1 MEPDQLYTR
10 LIYCP
15 GDETRFAGRRCSRD
29 SHGAYAHVTEIEGH
43 FRRTGRR
50 RDAWRRADCRR
61 RSRLHRQ
68 SRRSVPGPFG
78 SQGAAGINRT
88 AKTDREPKVLGAAVE
103 GRTVLLKVESL
114 ADTSVLV
121 RIPVQKEA
129 RNLRP
134 APAPAPAAKPGD
146 KAKKMT
152 VACEPVVSVLTEVAK
167 LLQPG
172 KCVT

>member
-1 MEPDQLYTR
+1 MGHTLMSQKSKVIFAALAGAATLGAVQIAAGEVASTANLAD
-10 LIYCP
+10 
-15 GDETRFAGRRCSRD
+15 RFQALSD
-29 SHGAYAHVTEIEGH
+29 
-43 FRRTGRR
+43 
-50 RDAWRRADCRR
+50 
-61 RSRLHRQ
+61 
-68 SRRSVPGPFG
+68 P
-78 SQGAAGINRT
+78 QGAAGINRT
-88 AKTDREPKVLGAAVE
+88 AKTDREPKVLGANEA
-103 GRTVLLKVESL
+103 RTVLLKVESL

-129 RNLRP
+129 RNMPP
-134 APAPAPAAKPGD
+134 ARTPAPAAKPGD

>member
-1 MEPDQLYTR
+1 MGHTLMSQKSKVIFAALAAAATLGAVQIAAGEAASTANLAD
-10 LIYCP
+10 
-15 GDETRFAGRRCSRD
+15 RFQALSD
-29 SHGAYAHVTEIEGH
+29 
-43 FRRTGRR
+43 
-50 RDAWRRADCRR
+50 
-61 RSRLHRQ
+61 
-68 SRRSVPGPFG
+68 P
-78 SQGAAGINRT
+78 QGAAGINRT
-88 AKTDREPKVLGAAVE
+88 AKTDREPKVLGANEA
-103 GRTVLLKVESL
+103 RTVLLKVESL

-129 RNLRP
+129 RSLPP
-134 APAPAPAAKPGD
+134 APTPAPAAKPGD

>member
-1 MEPDQLYTR
+1 MGHTLMSQKSKVIFAALAAAATVGAVQIAAGEAASTANLAD
-10 LIYCP
+10 
-15 GDETRFAGRRCSRD
+15 RFQALSD
-29 SHGAYAHVTEIEGH
+29 
-43 FRRTGRR
+43 
-50 RDAWRRADCRR
+50 
-61 RSRLHRQ
+61 
-68 SRRSVPGPFG
+68 P
-78 SQGAAGINRT
+78 QGAAGINRT
-88 AKTDREPKVLGAAVE
+88 AKTDREPKMLGANE
-103 GRTVLLKVESL
+103 GRTVLLRVESL

-129 RNLRP
+129 RNLPPTP
-134 APAPAPAAKPGD
+134 APAVKPASE

>member
-1 MEPDQLYTR
+1 MSQKSKVIFAALAAAATLGAVQIAAGEGASTANLADRFQALGEP
-10 LIYCP
+10 
-15 GDETRFAGRRCSRD
+15 
-29 SHGAYAHVTEIEGH
+29 
-43 FRRTGRR
+43 
-50 RDAWRRADCRR
+50 
-61 RSRLHRQ
+61 
-68 SRRSVPGPFG
+68 
-78 SQGAAGINRT
+78 QGAAGINRT
-88 AKTDREPKVLGAAVE
+88 AKTDREPKVLGVANE

-129 RNLRP
+129 RNLPPGPTTAPTVKP
-134 APAPAPAAKPGD
+134 ASDKP
-146 KAKKMT
+146 KKMT

>member
-1 MEPDQLYTR
+1 MGHTR
-10 LIYCP
+10 MSQKSKVIFAALAAAATLGAVQIAA
-15 GDETRFAGRRCSRD
+15 GEAASTANLADRFQALSD
-29 SHGAYAHVTEIEGH
+29 
-43 FRRTGRR
+43 
-50 RDAWRRADCRR
+50 
-61 RSRLHRQ
+61 
-68 SRRSVPGPFG
+68 P
-78 SQGAAGINRT
+78 QGAAGINRT
-88 AKTDREPKVLGAAVE
+88 AKTDREPKVLGANE

-134 APAPAPAAKPGD
+134 APTPAPAAKPGD

>member
-1 MEPDQLYTR
+1 MGHTLMSQKSKVIFAALAAAATLGAVQIAAGEAASTANLAD
-10 LIYCP
+10 
-15 GDETRFAGRRCSRD
+15 RFQALSD
-29 SHGAYAHVTEIEGH
+29 
-43 FRRTGRR
+43 
-50 RDAWRRADCRR
+50 
-61 RSRLHRQ
+61 
-68 SRRSVPGPFG
+68 P
-78 SQGAAGINRT
+78 QGAAGINRT
-88 AKTDREPKVLGAAVE
+88 AKTDREPKVLGANE

-134 APAPAPAAKPGD
+134 VPAPAPAAKPGD

>member
-1 MEPDQLYTR
+1 MGHTLMSQKSKVIFAALAAAATLGAVQIAAGEAVSTANLADRFQALSEP
-10 LIYCP
+10 
-15 GDETRFAGRRCSRD
+15 
-29 SHGAYAHVTEIEGH
+29 
-43 FRRTGRR
+43 
-50 RDAWRRADCRR
+50 
-61 RSRLHRQ
+61 
-68 SRRSVPGPFG
+68 
-78 SQGAAGINRT
+78 QGAAGINRT
-88 AKTDREPKVLGAAVE
+88 AKTDREPKVLGANE

-129 RNLRP
+129 RNLP
-134 APAPAPAAKPGD
+134 PPPAQAPAVKPAGD

>member
-1 MEPDQLYTR
+1 MGHTLMSQKSKVIFAALAAAATLGAVQIAAGEAASTANLAD
-10 LIYCP
+10 
-15 GDETRFAGRRCSRD
+15 RFQALSD
-29 SHGAYAHVTEIEGH
+29 
-43 FRRTGRR
+43 
-50 RDAWRRADCRR
+50 
-61 RSRLHRQ
+61 
-68 SRRSVPGPFG
+68 P
-78 SQGAAGINRT
+78 QGAAGINRT
-88 AKTDREPKVLGAAVE
+88 AKTDREPKVLGANE

-121 RIPVQKEA
+121 RIPVQREA
-129 RNLRP
+129 RNLPP
-134 APAPAPAAKPGD
+134 APTTAPAVKPASN

>member
-1 MEPDQLYTR
+1 MSQKSKVIFAALAAAATVGAVQIAAGEAASTANLAD
-10 LIYCP
+10 
-15 GDETRFAGRRCSRD
+15 RFQALSD
-29 SHGAYAHVTEIEGH
+29 
-43 FRRTGRR
+43 
-50 RDAWRRADCRR
+50 
-61 RSRLHRQ
+61 
-68 SRRSVPGPFG
+68 P
-78 SQGAAGINRT
+78 QGAAGINRA
-88 AKTDREPKVLGAAVE
+88 AKTDREPKVLGANEA
-103 GRTVLLKVESL
+103 RTVLLKVESL

-129 RNLRP
+129 RNMPP
-134 APAPAPAAKPGD
+134 ARTPAPAAKPGD

>member
-1 MEPDQLYTR
+1 MGHTLMSQKSNVIFAALAAAATVGAVQIAAGEAASTANLAD
-10 LIYCP
+10 
-15 GDETRFAGRRCSRD
+15 RFQALSD
-29 SHGAYAHVTEIEGH
+29 
-43 FRRTGRR
+43 
-50 RDAWRRADCRR
+50 
-61 RSRLHRQ
+61 
-68 SRRSVPGPFG
+68 P
-78 SQGAAGINRT
+78 QGAAGINRI
-88 AKTDREPKVLGAAVE
+88 AKTDREPKVLGANEA
-103 GRTVLLKVESL
+103 RTVLLKVESL

-129 RNLRP
+129 RNMPPVRT
-134 APAPAPAAKPGD
+134 PAPAAKPGD

>member
-1 MEPDQLYTR
+1 MGHTLMSQKSKVIFAALAAAATLGAVQIAAGEAASTASLADRFQALGEP
-10 LIYCP
+10 
-15 GDETRFAGRRCSRD
+15 
-29 SHGAYAHVTEIEGH
+29 
-43 FRRTGRR
+43 
-50 RDAWRRADCRR
+50 
-61 RSRLHRQ
+61 
-68 SRRSVPGPFG
+68 
-78 SQGAAGINRT
+78 QGAAGINRT
-88 AKTDREPKVLGAAVE
+88 AKTDREPKVLGVANE

-129 RNLRP
+129 RNIPP
-134 APAPAPAAKPGD
+134 APTPAPAAKPGD

>member
-1 MEPDQLYTR
+1 MGHTLMSQKSKVIFAALAAAATLGAVQIAAGEAASTASLAD
-10 LIYCP
+10 
-15 GDETRFAGRRCSRD
+15 RFQALSD
-29 SHGAYAHVTEIEGH
+29 
-43 FRRTGRR
+43 
-50 RDAWRRADCRR
+50 
-61 RSRLHRQ
+61 
-68 SRRSVPGPFG
+68 P
-78 SQGAAGINRT
+78 QGAAGIDRT
-88 AKTDREPKVLGAAVE
+88 AKTDREPKLLGANE

-129 RNLRP
+129 RNLPP
-134 APAPAPAAKPGD
+134 APTTAPAMKPAGD